1 MIWTSP
7 SRRRRTEARPAPAM
21 MAAQSALIIGRLGCV
36 TQNTNLSF
44 ELAQERSRGPRGAF
58 LARSPQLDRRGH
70 ETGAVPQIASPR
82 GLRSR
87 RRLSWRCRAGR
98 AGVVHSEPGA
108 QRAAVFDSGETPFFQ
123 LLLLGWIGVGLGRLT
138 IKATPRP
145 AESVGP
151 AKARGEPAERDEK
164 VDRVLRQ
171 VAKVLQAHLTDSD
184 SFSERLDGHNQRL
197 SRHESV
203 GPIKEIVLALIEDNR
218 DMRDRLDNV
227 RNQLEESR
235 LQVVHLQTNLERA
248 EEAGLRDVVTAIGNR
263 RFFDASFME
272 EVEKARRLGDH
283 MCLALADIDKFKHVN
298 DRFGHLVG
306 DRLLRLFANI
316 LVQNVRGQDKVAR
329 FGGEEFALIFP
340 GARLGEAVTAV
351 ERIRVVLESKQW
363 TIEPSGERISKVTAS
378 FGVAKLR
385 ADESPNDLLR
395 ASMNASTRPRSRE
408 GTASWPMIQMTKPP
422 NRRLATDAPR
432 RADPLA
438 RSRDHV
444 RPPHRCVSARP
455 RRGGPEGPR
464 AGRQRRGLDGR
475 SPRARRRLRRGARF
489 GR

>member
-1 MIWTSP
+1 MKIVQFV
-7 SRRRRTEARPAPAM
+7 RAHAH
-21 MAAQSALIIGRLGCV
+21 AAYALVAVFLGAAALAALGSFVPDQALSAL
-36 TQNTNLSF
+36 
-44 ELAQERSRGPRGAF
+44 RSLMP
-58 LARSPQLDRRGH
+58 
-70 ETGAVPQIASPR
+70 
-82 GLRSR
+82 
-87 RRLSWRCRAGR
+87 
-98 AGVVHSEPGA
+98 
-108 QRAAVFDSGETPFFQ
+108 GETPFLQ

-138 IKATPRP
+138 VKATPSP
-145 AESVGP
+145 AESGGQ
-151 AKARGEPAERDEK
+151 AKAQRESAEKDEN
-164 VDRVLRQ
+164 VDRVLRH
-171 VAKVLQAHLTDSD
+171 VAKVLQTHLTDSE
-184 SFSERLDGHNQRL
+184 SFSERLDGHNERL

-235 LQVVHLQTNLERA
+235 LQVVQLQTNLECA

-263 RFFDASFME
+263 RFFDATFIE
-272 EVEKARRLGDH
+272 EVEKARRQGDQ

-340 GARLGEAVTAV
+340 GARIDEAVTAV

-363 TIEPSGERISKVTAS
+363 TIEPSGERVGKVTAS

-395 ASMNASTRPRSRE
+395 RVDERLYEAKVQGRNRIVADDPNDETSQSSPR
-408 GTASWPMIQMTKPP
+408 
-422 NRRLATDAPR
+422 DR
-432 RADPLA
+432 RA
-438 RSRDHV
+438 V
-444 RPPHRCVSARP
+444 T
-455 RRGGPEGPR
+455 G
-464 AGRQRRGLDGR
+464 
-475 SPRARRRLRRGARF
+475 
-489 GR
+489 

>member
-1 MIWTSP
+1 MKIVQFV
-7 SRRRRTEARPAPAM
+7 RARAH
-21 MAAQSALIIGRLGCV
+21 AAYALVAVFLGAAALAALGSFVPDQALSAL
-36 TQNTNLSF
+36 
-44 ELAQERSRGPRGAF
+44 RSLIP
-58 LARSPQLDRRGH
+58 
-70 ETGAVPQIASPR
+70 
-82 GLRSR
+82 
-87 RRLSWRCRAGR
+87 
-98 AGVVHSEPGA
+98 
-108 QRAAVFDSGETPFFQ
+108 GETPFFQ

-138 IKATPRP
+138 IKPAPAPVESSAAKRPRQ
-145 AESVGP
+145 ETTD
-151 AKARGEPAERDEK
+151 KDDKDEK

-171 VAKVLQAHLTDSD
+171 VAKVLQTHLTDSE

-235 LQVVHLQTNLERA
+235 LQVVQLQTNLECA

-272 EVEKARRLGDH
+272 EVEKARRQGDQ

-340 GARLGEAVTAV
+340 GARIDEAVTAV

-363 TIEPSGERISKVTAS
+363 TIEPSGERVGKVTAS

-395 ASMNASTRPRSRE
+395 RVDERLYEAKVQGRNRIVADDPNDETSQSSPR
-408 GTASWPMIQMTKPP
+408 
-422 NRRLATDAPR
+422 DR
-432 RADPLA
+432 RAA
-438 RSRDHV
+438 T
-444 RPPHRCVSARP
+444 A
-455 RRGGPEGPR
+455 
-464 AGRQRRGLDGR
+464 
-475 SPRARRRLRRGARF
+475 
-489 GR
+489 

>member
-1 MIWTSP
+1 MKVVWF
-7 SRRRRTEARPAPAM
+7 
-21 MAAQSALIIGRLGCV
+21 AQSQVHAIYALAAVL
-36 TQNTNLSF
+36 L
-44 ELAQERSRGPRGAF
+44 
-58 LARSPQLDRRGH
+58 
-70 ETGAVPQIASPR
+70 GAVALTALGSFVSEEAFNA
-82 GLRSR
+82 LRS
-87 RRLSWRCRAGR
+87 LI
-98 AGVVHSEPGA
+98 PGA
-108 QRAAVFDSGETPFFQ
+108 TPFLQ
-123 LLLLGWIGVGLGRLT
+123 LLLLGWMGVVLGRMT
-138 IKATPRP
+138 IKPTPSP
-145 AESVGP
+145 AESSKP
-151 AKARGEPAERDEK
+151 AATARGDTTDKSDKDEK

-171 VAKVLQAHLTDSD
+171 VAKVLQSHLTDSE

-197 SRHESV
+197 SRHESA

-218 DMRDRLDNV
+218 DMRDRLDSV

-235 LQVVHLQTNLERA
+235 LQVVHLQTNLEKA

-272 EVEKARRLGDH
+272 EVEKARRLGDQV
-283 MCLALADIDKFKHVN
+283 CLALGDIDRFKHVN

-385 ADESPNDLLR
+385 TNESANDLLR
-395 ASMNASTRPRSRE
+395 RADERLYEAKVQGRNRVVADDPNDETSQPSPR
-408 GTASWPMIQMTKPP
+408 
-422 NRRLATDAPR
+422 DR
-432 RADPLA
+432 RAA
-438 RSRDHV
+438 
-444 RPPHRCVSARP
+444 AN
-455 RRGGPEGPR
+455 
-464 AGRQRRGLDGR
+464 
-475 SPRARRRLRRGARF
+475 
-489 GR
+489 

>member
-1 MIWTSP
+1 MP
-7 SRRRRTEARPAPAM
+7 FSRVLPNEIGAIMKIARFLGSQIHAVYALVAVFVGAVAL
-21 MAAQSALIIGRLGCV
+21 AALETFVPDQALSAL
-36 TQNTNLSF
+36 
-44 ELAQERSRGPRGAF
+44 RS
-58 LARSPQLDRRGH
+58 L
-70 ETGAVPQIASPR
+70 I
-82 GLRSR
+82 
-87 RRLSWRCRAGR
+87 
-98 AGVVHSEPGA
+98 PGA
-108 QRAAVFDSGETPFFQ
+108 TPFLQ
-123 LLLLGWIGVGLGRLT
+123 LLLLGWLGVALGRLT
-138 IKATPRP
+138 IKP
-145 AESVGP
+145 APVPVESSKP
-151 AKARGEPAERDEK
+151 AAMARRDTTDKSDKDEK

-171 VAKVLQAHLTDSD
+171 VAKVLQSHMTDHD

-235 LQVVHLQTNLERA
+235 LQVVQLQTNLERA

-263 RFFDASFME
+263 RFFDASFIE
-272 EVEKARRLGDH
+272 EVEKARKLGDQ
-283 MCLALADIDKFKHVN
+283 MCLALGDIDKFKHVN

-351 ERIRVVLESKQW
+351 ERIRIVLESKQW
-363 TIEPSGERISKVTAS
+363 TIEPSGERVGKVTAS

-395 ASMNASTRPRSRE
+395 RVDERLYEAKVQGRNRVVADDPNDETSQSSPR
-408 GTASWPMIQMTKPP
+408 
-422 NRRLATDAPR
+422 DR
-432 RADPLA
+432 RAA
-438 RSRDHV
+438 
-444 RPPHRCVSARP
+444 
-455 RRGGPEGPR
+455 
-464 AGRQRRGLDGR
+464 AG
-475 SPRARRRLRRGARF
+475 
-489 GR
+489 

>member
-1 MIWTSP
+1 LLSGVG
-7 SRRRRTEARPAPAM
+7 EARAAP
-21 MAAQSALIIGRLGCV
+21 
-36 TQNTNLSF
+36 F
-44 ELAQERSRGPRGAF
+44 PRP
-58 LARSPQLDRRGH
+58 LPN
-70 ETGAVPQIASPR
+70 EIGAVMKI
-82 GLRSR
+82 LRFVRSQV
-87 RRLSWRCRAGR
+87 RAIY
-98 AGVVHSEPGA
+98 AL
-108 QRAAVFDSGETPFFQ
+108 AAVFLGAVALAALESFVPDQALSALRSLIPGAIPFLQ
-123 LLLLGWIGVGLGRLT
+123 LLLLGWIGVVLGRMT
-138 IKATPRP
+138 IKPAPSP
-145 AESVGP
+145 AESSKP
-151 AKARGEPAERDEK
+151 AATARRDTTDKDKDEK

-171 VAKVLQAHLTDSD
+171 VAKVLQAHVTDHE

-248 EEAGLRDVVTAIGNR
+248 EDAGLRDVVTAIGNR
-263 RFFDASFME
+263 RFFDASFVE
-272 EVEKARRLGDH
+272 EVEKARRLGDNI
-283 MCLALADIDKFKHVN
+283 CLALADIDKFKAVN

-340 GARLGEAVTAV
+340 GARLAEAVTAV

-395 ASMNASTRPRSRE
+395 RVDERLYEAKVQGRNRVAADDPNDETSQPTPR
-408 GTASWPMIQMTKPP
+408 
-422 NRRLATDAPR
+422 DR
-432 RADPLA
+432 RAVA
-438 RSRDHV
+438 S
-444 RPPHRCVSARP
+444 
-455 RRGGPEGPR
+455 
-464 AGRQRRGLDGR
+464 
-475 SPRARRRLRRGARF
+475 
-489 GR
+489 